1 MTPTL
6 NLSQQ
11 EEKSIQFFREIKND
25 LGSSS
30 MVKIVKLVRVVL
42 SQIRKSLSHE
52 QATIFIKSL
61 PSLFQLL
68 FIANWKHNEP
78 NDGTGCI
85 HHLDELIDTLYEQDR
100 QSGSRL
106 FHSEIDTLNTVIL
119 ILTKL
124 DKFFG
129 AMGLKIFQHSLTQ
142 ELKQAASSNVA

>member
-1 MTPTL
+1 MTPSPD
-6 NLSQQ
+6 LSPQ
-11 EEKSIQFFREIKND
+11 EEKSIQFFREIKHD

-30 MVKIVKLVRVVL
+30 MVKIVKVVRMVL

-52 QATIFIKSL
+52 QATIFITSL

-68 FIANWKHNEP
+68 FIANWKYNDSNEAA
-78 NDGTGCI
+78 GSI
-85 HHLDELIDTLYEQDR
+85 RHLDELIDTLYEQDR
-100 QSGSRL
+100 KSGTCL
-106 FHSEIDTLNTVIL
+106 FHSEIDALNSVIL

>member
-1 MTPTL
+1 MTPSL

-11 EEKSIQFFREIKND
+11 EEKSVLFFREIKHD
-25 LGSSS
+25 LGSQS
-30 MVKIVKLVRVVL
+30 MIKIVKLVRVVL

-52 QATIFIKSL
+52 QAAIFITSL
-61 PSLFQLL
+61 PSVFQLL
-68 FIANWKHNEP
+68 FIANWKYNEL
-78 NDGTGCI
+78 NEESGSI
-85 HHLDELIDTLYEQDR
+85 RHLDELIDTLYEQDR
-100 QSGSRL
+100 KSGARL

-142 ELKQAASSNVA
+142 ELRQAASSNVA

>member
-1 MTPTL
+1 MTTSL
-6 NLSQQ
+6 NLSEQ
-11 EEKSIQFFREIKND
+11 EEKSIQFFREIKHD

-30 MVKIVKLVRVVL
+30 MVKIVKLVRMVL

-68 FIANWKHNEP
+68 FIANWKYNES
-78 NDGTGCI
+78 NEVAGSI
-85 HHLDELIDTLYEQDR
+85 HHLDELIDSLYDQDR
-100 QSGSRL
+100 KSGACL
-106 FHSEIDTLNTVIL
+106 FHSEIDTLNSVIL

>member
-1 MTPTL
+1 MTPSL
-6 NLSQQ
+6 NLSQR
-11 EEKSIQFFREIKND
+11 EEKSIQFFREVKHD

-42 SQIRKSLSHE
+42 SQIRKSLSHD
-52 QATIFIKSL
+52 QATILITSL

-68 FIANWKHNEP
+68 FIANWKYNES
-78 NDGTGCI
+78 NEGTGSI
-85 HHLDELIDTLYEQDR
+85 RHLDELIDTLYEQDR
-100 QSGSRL
+100 KSGACL

-129 AMGLKIFQHSLTQ
+129 AMGLKIFQHSLTH
-142 ELKQAASSNVA
+142 ELKQASSSNVA